1 MPKADWRHMKR
12 RFRYAP
18 APRVDKTS
26 WATLTFLHKGH
37 VKPVPAGSQVGQL
50 WHVSRGWP
58 VYGKASHICILTAVH
73 EDGSGELST
82 FRRPSR
88 GFARHL
94 RKRQ

>member
-1 MPKADWRHMKR
+1 MLDVHLRTQ
-12 RFRYAP
+12 AP
-18 APRVDKTS
+18 VEQRGNEA
-26 WATLTFLHKGH
+26 FLEAR
-37 VKPVPAGSQVGQL
+37 PVPAGSQVGQF